1 MGIEFA
7 GTSVTSRSN
16 LGVGPDGEKQL
27 ASVRAARPHLHYVDG
42 RYRGYYLV
50 DVTRERLQAD
60 FYAMSTIE
68 KRTPEERF
76 LKGYAAPAG
85 QMHLSEQSSPAPAP
99 TSAPDPAP

>member
-1 MGIEFA
+1 L
-7 GTSVTSRSN
+7 TSRSN

-27 ASVRAARPHLHYVDG
+27 ASLRSARPHLHYVDG

-50 DVTRERLQAD
+50 DITRERLQAD

-76 LKGYAAPAG
+76 LKSYAAAAG
-85 QMHLSEQSSPAPAP
+85 RMHLSEQSTPAP
-99 TSAPDPAP
+99 TPTGAPDRAP